1 MEDGSYDTLKMPSRT
16 TASQVSGYTTTSSAM
31 YQSTMASQGVR
42 GETLGDRF
50 HQTRL
55 WLHNPED
62 GTYMG
67 RTAVDWIIYI
77 TCIVVFLVALIGI
90 SAVFCGIFYWVINW
104 NKPTLQG
111 PSSIL
116 QTPGMGFRP
125 QHDHKSTLIQCFKG
139 VLVTYY
145 HIIDHIEA
153 TVQYYENDLQVGDRY
168 MDCSSING
176 RRTENLDK
184 VCTFDPIVFG
194 QLCVKQQDY
203 GYDDGQPCVLLKL
216 NKVFDWVPE
225 EYTAD
230 TVPDVI
236 KDDWSADDPWWIHVR
251 CDGDDDSTRE
261 NMGDL
266 LYFPEKGF
274 HFKYFPFRNQ
284 QGYRSPLVF
293 VRFDNPRPGIILF
306 MTCRAYAR
314 NIVHDRTEK
323 MGQVSFELIVD

>member
-1 MEDGSYDTLKMPSRT
+1 MENGSFDTYKMSSRK
-16 TASQVSGYTTTSSAM
+16 TASLASGYTTASSAM
-31 YQSTMASQGVR
+31 YQSTLYSQGIVT
-42 GETLGDRF
+42 ETLGDRF

-55 WLHNPED
+55 WLRNPED
-62 GTYMG
+62 GTMMG
-67 RTAVDWIIYI
+67 RTPRDWIIYI
-77 TCIVVFLVALIGI
+77 CSILLFLIGLIGI
-90 SAVFCGIFYWVINW
+90 SVAFCAIFYWAINW

-111 PSSIL
+111 ASSIL

-125 QHDHKSTLIQCFKG
+125 QPDTKSTLIQCFKG
-139 VLVTYY
+139 VMETYY

-153 TVQYYENDLQVGDRY
+153 YAQYYENELQVGDRY
-168 MDCSSING
+168 MDCSEIRA
-176 RRTENLDK
+176 RRTEDLDK
-184 VCTFDPIVFG
+184 VCTFDPMVWG
-194 QLCVKQQDY
+194 QLCVKQQDF
-203 GYDDGQPCVLLKL
+203 GFDDGQPCVLLKL

-225 EYTAD
+225 EYTNE

-236 KDDWSADDPWWIHVR
+236 RDDWDPDDPWWIHVR

-274 HFKYFPFRNQ
+274 PFKYFPFRNQ

-306 MTCRAYAR
+306 ITCRAYAR
-314 NIVHDRTEK
+314 NIVHDKTEK